1 MIKRLIK
8 RFKKTNQEVTT
19 YDNTNNNNYNDIDI
33 EKLLI
38 KDKRITQTEQTTTDI
53 NGNKRTIKKEV
64 IKITY
69 NTLDK
74 QEIISILKGE

>member
-1 MIKRLIK
+1 MIKSLLK
-8 RFKKTNQEVTT
+8 RFKKTSQEVSSN
-19 YDNTNNNNYNDIDI
+19 DNPNSNNDIDI

-38 KDKRITQTEQTTTDI
+38 KDKRITHTEQTTTDKQ
-53 NGNKRTIKKEV
+53 GNKRTIKKEV